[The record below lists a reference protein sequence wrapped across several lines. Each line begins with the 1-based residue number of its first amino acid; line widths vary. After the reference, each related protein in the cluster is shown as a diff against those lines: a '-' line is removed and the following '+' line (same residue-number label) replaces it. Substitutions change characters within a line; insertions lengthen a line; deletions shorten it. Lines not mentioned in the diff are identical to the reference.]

1 LTIRYY
7 AFLFNDTRA
16 DFKVSGGTMVKIEL
30 SKAKEELSNLISLV
44 SKGERVII
52 IKNNKPV
59 ADLVKH
65 EMQNERRLGLLRGR
79 LSIPENFNDEDDEI
93 NSMFYGKQS

>member
-1 LTIRYY
+1 
-7 AFLFNDTRA
+7 
-16 DFKVSGGTMVKIEL
+16 MVKIEL
-30 SKAKEELSNLISLV
+30 SKAKEELSTLISLV
-44 SKGERVII
+44 CKGERVII

-65 EMQNERRLGLLRGR
+65 EMKNERKLGLLRGR
-79 LSIPENFNDEDDEI
+79 LSIPENFNDEDEEI